1 MQTIGEE
8 IQAEIDQIMDDICEA
23 TSDIIVEEATEYFKE
38 RFDVKAFDGNPWV
51 PAKRPK
57 KSGSLLVQSSNLVN
71 SIKPIEANKE
81 RVVIAT
87 TGEVVN
93 KYARVHN
100 EGFEGDV
107 DVAPFTRMAKTR
119 DGKRVEQQVKVHTRH
134 MRIPQRQF
142 MGQAEELNE
151 RIRTRVETYIDSINE

>member
-1 MQTIGEE
+1 MQNISEE
-8 IQAEIDQIMDDICEA
+8 IQAEIEQMMGDICETTA
-23 TSDIIVEEATEYFKE
+23 EIIAEEATEYFKE

-71 SIKPIEANKE
+71 SIKPIEVNSH

-87 TGEVVN
+87 TGAVPN

-107 DVAPFTRMAKTR
+107 DVAPFTRKARGR
-119 DGKRVEQQVKVHTRH
+119 DGKTTTQQVKAHTRH

>member
-1 MQTIGEE
+1 MQNIGEE
-8 IQAEIDQIMDDICEA
+8 IQAEIDQIMDDICET

-93 KYARVHN
+93 KYARTHN
-100 EGFEGDV
+100 EGYEGDI
-107 DVAPFTRMAKTR
+107 DIAPFTRMAKTR
-119 DGKRVEQQVKVHTRH
+119 DGKRVEQQVKAHTRH